1 MVLHRPTIKSTL
13 HRYKLRLIII
23 TSKLISLLQK
33 CPRQLTST
41 PSPPLKGDY
50 LHPLNVQYRLHLCLT
65 KSNTHKQP
73 IGYTKAVSGGR
84 CWKRWLKKVRK
95 VSLVHRSHWYSD
107 TMLLVTRLISMKE
120 FIVMNIISTNV
131 ETLKFYIERSS

>member
-33 CPRQLTST
+33 WPRQLT

-50 LHPLNVQYRLHLCLT
+50 LHPLNVQYRLHLRLT

-107 TMLLVTRLISMKE
+107 TMLLVTHLISMKE
-120 FIVMNIISTNV
+120 IVVIITISPAV
-131 ETLKFYIERSS
+131 KTLKFYIGKSLD